1 MSARRAAR
9 NSSSKAVEVK
19 SPVISRWSGEIP
31 WMRSTRA
38 GMLSIRKFQA
48 RFRKRLLM
56 PRRRFPNNCLGFS
69 VMCQKCRS
77 EIWTT
82 RIRPPDD
89 FNSSSLRVLHSPL
102 KPEGRRQ
109 KAESGRQKAGG
120 RRRKAE
126 GGRQE
131 AGGCLLLSAFRLLLS
146 AFRSCEGEAQAGAAA
161 GL

>member
-1 MSARRAAR
+1 
-9 NSSSKAVEVK
+9 
-19 SPVISRWSGEIP
+19 
-31 WMRSTRA
+31 

-56 PRRRFPNNCLGFS
+56 PSRRFPNNCLGFS

-102 KPEGRRQ
+102 KPEGRKQEGRRR
-109 KAESGRQKAGG
+109 KAESGRQPTAFCLPPT
-120 RRRKAE
+120 AF
-126 GGRQE
+126 
-131 AGGCLLLSAFRLLLS
+131 CLLLL
-146 AFRSCEGEAQAGAAA
+146 
-161 GL
+161 